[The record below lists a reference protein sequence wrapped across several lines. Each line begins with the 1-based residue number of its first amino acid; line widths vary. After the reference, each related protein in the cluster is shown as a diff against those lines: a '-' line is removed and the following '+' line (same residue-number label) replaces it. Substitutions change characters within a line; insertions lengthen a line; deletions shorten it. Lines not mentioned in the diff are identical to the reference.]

1 MPLQWARPSFPLWED
16 DPTPSDVEPLRPAH
30 GTAPDSN
37 ETLKLI
43 ETRANAMHVDVDQH
57 KEEVAVE
64 LSVEGGEVDV
74 RMRRPPAAKRGIK
87 SKEENVV
94 HSLIRAFL
102 TDKKLIKQDGQGD
115 HRNEDENDPLPSFPT
130 SPDDSAVKSFMA
142 MQTNTGPHRH
152 NPLILWTSPM
162 SHPWNQQVLNHLLD
176 DFPHYAKGKKLLE
189 LTQLLKQSIGADTNI
204 LEILDATVSPNSV
217 RQILEKKLDARRQG
231 MQAAIRRAHR
241 MQRPTPTSVAL
252 TDIELRAQVKKLK
265 IENDRRNRRRERRN
279 IRYIRRFEIIEEQLM
294 LAADDEARDLWR
306 SIQKFYAHFMNE
318 DISSDESEGE
328 CRPPLVKGIRRIR
341 RHWISPAVSA
351 VFHFIDKH
359 YTSEYTTGMKKRGAA
374 PLPRDLVSTT
384 VDFLSKPRPELPIN
398 FYSSELTA
406 VVLRGLRPKPVFQI
420 PRIPTGVQ

>member
-16 DPTPSDVEPLRPAH
+16 DPTPSDLEPLGPAH

-37 ETLKLI
+37 E
-43 ETRANAMHVDVDQH
+43 ANAMHVDADQH
-57 KEEVAVE
+57 EEEEVVVE

-102 TDKKLIKQDGQGD
+102 TDKKLIKQDGQED
-115 HRNEDENDPLPSFPT
+115 HCNEDEINPLPSFPT
-130 SPDDSAVKSFMA
+130 SPDDSTVKSFMA

-162 SHPWNQQVLNHLLD
+162 SHPWNQQVLSHLLD
-176 DFPHYAKGKKLLE
+176 DFPHYVKGKKLLE
-189 LTQLLKQSIGADTNI
+189 LTQLLKKSIGADTNI
-204 LEILDATVSPNSV
+204 LEILDAIVSPSSV

-231 MQAAIRRAHR
+231 MQAAIRRTHR
-241 MQRPTPTSVAL
+241 MQRPTPMSVPL

-279 IRYIRRFEIIEEQLM
+279 IRYIRRFEIIEEQIM

-306 SIQKFYAHFMNE
+306 SIQKFYAHFRNE
-318 DISSDESEGE
+318 DVSSDESEGE

-359 YTSEYTTGMKKRGAA
+359 YTSEHSTGMKKRGAA

-384 VDFLSKPRPELPIN
+384 VDFLSKPRPELPVN

-406 VVLRGLRPKPVFQI
+406 VILRGLRPKPVFQI
-420 PRIPTGVQ
+420 PQIPTGDQ